1 MSYPSRGPEWERV
14 RGLEDA
20 IAILEAVDG
29 RRRVIRE
36 HAWHQSGNWGQV
48 YAEATRMKKDIER
61 LKELLV
67 SRWEELFERAQNQEE
82 AEP

>member
-20 IAILEAVDG
+20 GAILEAIDE

-36 HAWHQSGNWGQV
+36 HAWHQSGNWERV
-48 YAEATRMKKDIER
+48 FVEATRMRGDIQR
-61 LKELLV
+61 LKELL
-67 SRWEELFERAQNQEE
+67 SARWEELFGDVTGLDR
-82 AEP
+82 